1 MRAQNTA
8 GKRHRDVRQIVIKEK
23 EIKALLF
30 RGHCPPYT
38 SSNTVWL
45 KVHGHA
51 PLSQKNLA
59 DQSCMNEEHGR
70 YKQKQSGHPKESA
83 LFVCACVRVTLIITT
98 QCPRRKWLVTTRKT
112 RFAESNRTSSSPQG
126 LKILGAPGML
136 VTKRYPACGGRICHA
151 TERFPERW
159 RKYRSSGAR

>member
-8 GKRHRDVRQIVIKEK
+8 GKRHRDVRPIVIKEK
-23 EIKALLF
+23 EIKAPLF

-98 QCPRRKWLVTTRKT
+98 LFPT
-112 RFAESNRTSSSPQG
+112 
-126 LKILGAPGML
+126 
-136 VTKRYPACGGRICHA
+136 CGGRICNCCKRYKSYHA
-151 TERFPERW
+151 VPSMVIKE
-159 RKYRSSGAR
+159 SARICAGITKMYPLSLL